1 MYLDKVYFL
10 VEWLMKYWIEIVL
23 VLLFAMLIWWT
34 YKQPSPKP
42 SKDYQ
47 SAIDSISE
55 VLDSVSK
62 IERIQVTKT
71 TLIKNYYDSSK
82 IIIITMPD
90 SLQPILLRSNL
101 QRYEYLLLEPKR

>member
-1 MYLDKVYFL
+1 
-10 VEWLMKYWIEIVL
+10 MKRYWIEILL
-23 VLLFAMLIWWT
+23 VILFVCLIWWT

-47 SAIDSISE
+47 SAIDSIGV

-71 TLIKNYYDSSK
+71 TLIKQYYDSSK
-82 IIIITMPD
+82 IYIITMPD
-90 SLQPILLRSNL
+90 SIQPILLRSNIL
-101 QRYEYLLLEPKR
+101 KYQYLYDNRNIQDN